1 MRVLSLFDWM
11 ACGYE
16 ALQRA
21 WIPIDVYYASEIDK
35 YAIQIAKKNHPDII
49 EIWDVTQI
57 KWEDYKD
64 IDIIIGGSPCQ
75 WFSMAWKMLNF
86 DDPRSKLFFEFVR
99 LVKEI
104 QPKYFLLEN
113 VKMKKEFQD
122 VISSYMW
129 VEPIE
134 IDSALVSAQRRKR
147 LYWTNIP
154 WITQPKDKWIML
166 KDILESNAPDKYN
179 LTERGMKMLMR
190 NFGSK
195 WQALNFDP
203 SVLFKIT
210 YPSVCEQQEWLDRKC
225 PTLTASMG
233 TWWWNVPCIIQKVW
247 DRDKNQRWVR
257 TDKSYTLPANPMS
270 DRWQMV
276 VEPMIA
282 YAPWSREFEQQWF
295 KTWKAPTLCAR
306 DYKDPKIVA
315 IPCAT
320 QLWQSE
326 NFWTAYGSEKAY
338 TLRASNPNWVIESI
352 QPPRIRKLTPI
363 ECERLQ
369 TMPDNY
375 TEWVSDTQRYKM
387 LWNWW
392 TCDVISHI
400 FSFLPKE

>member
-1 MRVLSLFDWM
+1 MRVLSLFDGI

-16 ALQRA
+16 ALQRV
-21 WIPIDVYYASEIDK
+21 WIKIDAYYASEIDK

-49 EIWDVTQI
+49 ELGDINEWEKWDIPTP
-57 KWEDYKD
+57 
-64 IDIIIGGSPCQ
+64 DIIIGGSPCQ
-75 WFSMAWKMLNF
+75 GFSMAWKMLNF
-86 DDPRSKLFFEFVR
+86 DDPRSKLFFKFVDI
-99 LVKEI
+99 VKHYR
-104 QPKYFLLEN
+104 PKYFLLEN

-122 VISSYMW
+122 VISEYMG
-129 VEPIE
+129 VQPIE

-154 WITQPKDKWIML
+154 WITQPEDKWIMI
-166 KDILESNAPDKYN
+166 KDILEENAPEKYN
-179 LTERGMKMLMR
+179 LTERWMKMLTR

-195 WQALNFDP
+195 GQALNFDP

-210 YPSVCEQQEWLDRKC
+210 YPSVCEQQEWLERKC

-282 YAPWSREFEQQWF
+282 YAPWSREFEQWWF
-295 KTWKAPTLCAR
+295 KTWKSPTLCAR
-306 DYKDPKIVA
+306 DYKDPKIVLMNN
-315 IPCAT
+315 P
-320 QLWQSE
+320 
-326 NFWTAYGSEKAY
+326 EK
-338 TLRASNPNWVIESI
+338 SDSCWV
-352 QPPRIRKLTPI
+352 RVRKLTPI

-369 TMPDNY
+369 TLKDGY
-375 TEWVSDTQRYKM
+375 TEGVSDTQRYKS
-387 LWNWW
+387 LWNGR
-392 TCDVISHI
+392 TVDVIAHI
-400 FSFLPKE
+400 FSFINQ

>member
-1 MRVLSLFDWM
+1 MKVLSLFDWI
-11 ACGYE
+11 ACWYE
-16 ALQRA
+16 ALLRA
-21 WIPIDVYYASEIDK
+21 WIKIDAYYASEIDK

-64 IDIIIGGSPCQ
+64 IDMIIGGSPCQ

-122 VISSYMW
+122 VISEYMW

-154 WITQPKDKWIML
+154 WITQPKDKWIMI
-166 KDILESNAPDKYN
+166 KDILEENAPEKYN
-179 LTERGMKMLMR
+179 LTERGMKMLTR
-190 NFGSK
+190 NFK
-195 WQALNFDP
+195 NKDLKFDP

-225 PTLTASMG
+225 PTLTASMWTG
-233 TWWWNVPCIIQKVW
+233 GGNVPCIIQKVW
-247 DRDKNQRWVR
+247 DRDKNNWGVR

-282 YAPWSREFEQQWF
+282 YAPGSREFEQQWF

-306 DYKDPKIVA
+306 DYKDPKIVLMNN
-315 IPCAT
+315 P
-320 QLWQSE
+320 
-326 NFWTAYGSEKAY
+326 EK
-338 TLRASNPNWVIESI
+338 SDSCWV
-352 QPPRIRKLTPI
+352 RVRKLTPI

-369 TMPDNY
+369 TLKDGY
-375 TEWVSDTQRYKM
+375 TEGVSDTQRYKS
-387 LWNWW
+387 LWNGR
-392 TCDVISHI
+392 TVDVIAHI
-400 FSFLPKE
+400 FTFINQ